1 MKISETELARAK
13 AEIREKA
20 LEFSVKVQ
28 PIFELNNWK
37 YTCIARGM
45 STPTV
50 NDIYFHV
57 LSLVAS
63 LNLDPNVPMTGIS
76 SGRITSRLFKYSEE
90 SDIVC
95 TLELVPEWI
104 NCYVSTD
111 TNERTNENG
120 R

>member
-1 MKISETELARAK
+1 
-13 AEIREKA
+13 
-20 LEFSVKVQ
+20 
-28 PIFELNNWK
+28 
-37 YTCIARGM
+37 M

-76 SGRITSRLFKYSEE
+76 SGRITIRLFKYSEE

-104 NCYVSTD
+104 NCYVATD
-111 TNERTNENG
+111 TKERTNENG
-120 R
+120 